1 MRMNFSRKII
11 ATAVRSEMAARQSD
25 RARFHHCPATK
36 VFKRWNRSDG
46 GSLTDGGSRENE
58 GQSILNR
65 LMLMKTLQRLH

>member
-11 ATAVRSEMAARQSD
+11 ATAARSEMAAWRSD

-36 VFKRWNRSDG
+36 VLKRWNRS
-46 GSLTDGGSRENE
+46 DGGSRENE

-65 LMLMKTLQRLH
+65 LMLMKTLQGLH